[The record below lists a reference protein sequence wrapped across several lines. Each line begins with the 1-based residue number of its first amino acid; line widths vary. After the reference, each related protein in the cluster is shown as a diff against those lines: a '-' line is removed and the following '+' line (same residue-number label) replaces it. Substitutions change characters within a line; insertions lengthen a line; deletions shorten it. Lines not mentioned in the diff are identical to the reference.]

1 MGPVLGRLV
10 SLTFDKK
17 RMTSRVLTRHCQ
29 EWDFVK
35 QLKPV
40 GYMHDYQLEKILA
53 CLYGPGQKNGK
64 TKIEILQLPCG
75 KQGGENKRDE

>member
-1 MGPVLGRLV
+1 MGPVPGRLV

-40 GYMHDYQLEKILA
+40 GYMHDCQLEKITSLFVWPW
-53 CLYGPGQKNGK
+53 LEKREDKNRNP
-64 TKIEILQLPCG
+64 TATLW
-75 KQGGENKRDE
+75 